1 VDNWRDHK
9 HTCICQI
16 TQEDVLVVVGLL
28 HGNNYHSETNFHPEL
43 SGYNTVT
50 KAIIVTFHISQI
62 SSLTLARQGC
72 MECLC
77 VYTSSS
83 FDANSPFNSL
93 KYFTFDYRWQ
103 SFSMQ
108 MYSQAYSRNWS
119 KLISPIAI
127 FKSVNM
133 KMWFQVPPRTPSDTG
148 STSDQKYVSTS
159 IQVLLTDQVLPARIV
174 RWSDSPK
181 AQGNYL

>member
-1 VDNWRDHK
+1 VR
-9 HTCICQI
+9 
-16 TQEDVLVVVGLL
+16 LL
-28 HGNNYHSETNFHPEL
+28 HDNNYHSETNFHPEI

-62 SSLTLARQGC
+62 SSFTLARQGC
-72 MECLC
+72 VECQW
-77 VYTSSS
+77 VYMSSS
-83 FDANSPFNSL
+83 FDGHSPFNSL

-108 MYSQAYSRNWS
+108 LYSQAYSRNWS
-119 KLISPIAI
+119 MLICPIAI

-133 KMWFQVPPRTPSDTG
+133 KVWYKVSPRTRSDTG
-148 STSDQKYVSTS
+148 STSDLQYVSTS
-159 IQVLLTDQVLPARIV
+159 MQVLLTDQVWPARLV
-174 RWSDSPK
+174 PWSDSPR